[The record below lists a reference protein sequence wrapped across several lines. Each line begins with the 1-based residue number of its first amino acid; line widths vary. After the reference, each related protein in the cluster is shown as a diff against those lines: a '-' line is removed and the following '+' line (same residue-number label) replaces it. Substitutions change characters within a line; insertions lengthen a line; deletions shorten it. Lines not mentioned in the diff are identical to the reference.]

1 MFFTDL
7 ETNRLYLQ
15 NLAPAHRYFIYV
27 LFTNDDVLRFHYEED
42 RYADL
47 YGADAEIAEWN
58 QPEPRN
64 QHSWVLVR
72 KADGVAMGTCVFN
85 NWDRSSAFCEVHYD
99 MHPDFWGKGYMTE
112 ALRAII
118 EFARDKMKVRCI
130 EAGVDQENANS
141 IKLVE
146 RLGFEYNGQTVEDT
160 RNGSHDR
167 IYRLYF

>member
-7 ETNRLYLQ
+7 ETNRLHLQ
-15 NLAPAHRYFIYV
+15 CISPAHRYFFCV
-27 LFTNDDVLRFHYEED
+27 LYTNDAVLRFHCEED

-64 QHSWVLVR
+64 QHGWVLVR
-72 KADGVAMGTCVFN
+72 KDDGVAIGTCVFN
-85 NWDRSSAFCEVHYD
+85 NWDRSTAFCAVHYD

-112 ALRAII
+112 AVRAII

-130 EAGVDQENANS
+130 ETSMDEENVNS
-141 IKLVE
+141 IKLAE
-146 RLGFEYNGQTVEDT
+146 RLGFEHIGQTVEDE
-160 RNGSHDR
+160 R